1 MKSTSVNIAI
11 FTCSL
16 LVMWVLRIRGSLS
29 MSSLLNRDIFHT
41 IFSSH
46 NNDVMFRNAAVEH
59 PCLRWG
65 VTMRSTMETMQYSSV
80 LYTGMRVL
88 TVY

>member
-1 MKSTSVNIAI
+1 MHIVFRNSSFMKESFIIIYECAISMKSTSVNIAI

-41 IFSSH
+41 IMK
-46 NNDVMFRNAAVEH
+46 V
-59 PCLRWG
+59 CL
-65 VTMRSTMETMQYSSV
+65 EMQLWSI
-80 LYTGMRVL
+80 LA
-88 TVY
+88 